1 MLAIL
6 RNPHLNSGDKWGLMR
21 INERIRGF
29 KALLATPKKIDKVK
43 FANNLL
49 RVVFFVFLGPAT
61 IQKWKLVDV
70 EFLSLFTNLVTDERI
85 LNSIQE
91 LGSRPSTY

>member
-1 MLAIL
+1 M
-6 RNPHLNSGDKWGLMR
+6 NSGDKWGLMR

-61 IQKWKLVDV
+61 IQK
-70 EFLSLFTNLVTDERI
+70 
-85 LNSIQE
+85 
-91 LGSRPSTY
+91 